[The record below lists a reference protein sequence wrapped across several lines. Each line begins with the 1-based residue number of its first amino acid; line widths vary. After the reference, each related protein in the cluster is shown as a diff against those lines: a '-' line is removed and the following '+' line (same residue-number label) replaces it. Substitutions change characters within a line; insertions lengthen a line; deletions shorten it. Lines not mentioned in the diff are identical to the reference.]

1 MQNLE
6 ECKLVIYSSY
16 NNIDNGV
23 TQEKIMVFLSN
34 KNDKLSLVLRQS
46 KRICHIVKSIV
57 AVETLLLLDAPNV
70 SFWLF
75 KLFSESYSAKESR
88 PITLTLSLISLKND
102 SIWQC
107 GLWDTIW
114 DFFHFTH
121 KLCSVLDI
129 ILNHSIHFKRYHE
142 IPW

>member
-88 PITLTLSLISLKND
+88 PITLTLSLIPLKND
-102 SIWQC
+102 SI
-107 GLWDTIW
+107 
-114 DFFHFTH
+114 
-121 KLCSVLDI
+121 
-129 ILNHSIHFKRYHE
+129 
-142 IPW
+142 